1 MDFLKSVG
9 VHLVVYKRNSA
20 IWPLSVF
27 FLIFLCIYF
36 FPYEKAQF
44 GRKKRFFSATNH
56 CAMNIVLRICAF
68 DVTAREE
75 SPKMLFFWATYQCG
89 MIIVLWICAVDVAAG
104 EDSPKLQFVPIS
116 SRKFYHFLSFLL
128 LFSGK
133 I

>member
-9 VHLVVYKRNSA
+9 VLLVVYKRNWA

-36 FPYEKAQF
+36 FPCKKVQF
-44 GRKKRFFSATNH
+44 GRKMRFFWATNH
-56 CAMNIVLRICAF
+56 CAMNIVLRICAVE
-68 DVTAREE
+68 VTAGEA
-75 SPKMLFFWATYQCG
+75 SPKM
-89 MIIVLWICAVDVAAG
+89 
-104 EDSPKLQFVPIS
+104 QFVPIS

-133 I
+133 T